1 MKIKNVLEVEYMPIF
16 DDKFIVRIKSQNCD
30 VLKRGEFS
38 DEEIGVESI
47 SFPQFTQI
55 ETDISILYIRGIC
68 ESHDNEYEIVSRE
81 VLNEIIRRVELI
93 NKKYG
98 IRVKERVEMMERY
111 YYIDYLGDI
120 LGTSD
125 FATDIDN
132 TLYKI
137 GNYFATR
144 QEAEDS
150 LIYKAF
156 QKTKEDLKI
165 K

>member
-16 DDKFIVRIKSQNCD
+16 DDKFIVRIKNQNCD

-47 SFPQFTQI
+47 DGPSFI
-55 ETDISILYIRGIC
+55 CSILLLRGRNHNRDYDY
-68 ESHDNEYEIVSRE
+68 SIVSKE
-81 VLNEIIRRVELI
+81 KIDEIINKVELI

-98 IRVKERVEMMERY
+98 IRVRERVGMMERY

-125 FATDIDN
+125 LATDIDN

-156 QKTKEDLKI
+156 QKTKEDLKRDESRS
-165 K
+165 

>member
-47 SFPQFTQI
+47 GGPSFI
-55 ETDISILYIRGIC
+55 SSILLLRGGNHNRDYDYSIISK
-68 ESHDNEYEIVSRE
+68 EKLD
-81 VLNEIIRRVELI
+81 EIINKVELI

-98 IRVKERVEMMERY
+98 IKIRERVGMMERY

-137 GNYFATR
+137 GNYFATK

-156 QKTKEDLKI
+156 QKTKEDLKRNESRS
-165 K
+165 